1 MRNLKEDQARFLW
14 LYQCHNFMINLRDD
28 DNKKAKEEMIAY
40 CRQEFKDNKS
50 KSAIDHFNKESF
62 DDNAKNALWWYSQ
75 NTFIYKCT
83 NTVLRK
89 ENISHVYSHRY
100 IIKLLCRQLTELH
113 EKFVHEYKKSEK
125 ETSLHLYR
133 GAYWRLC
140 DIQLLQNNINDL
152 ISLNGFVSASRLEG
166 IAIDFIRNRRKEGCE
181 TVLIKIDID
190 MTNKHSVAFADISK
204 FSQSP
209 GEEEV
214 LLSIGSVFRV
224 ETVDFDDKEQFHVIH
239 LSLSRNDQL
248 TVIKYIEHTYA
259 KNVDTADQ
267 SVLFGKLLFDMGEC
281 EAAATY
287 FRDAL
292 ERLTDNNN
300 EIRATYL
307 NNLGVCYD
315 GMGKKDEALKY
326 YKGALRFYEQA
337 KNERGIGACQHN
349 VSISSGCFFVLYFL
363 ILFYYR

>member
-14 LYQCHNFMINLRDD
+14 LFQCHNFMINLLDD

-281 EAAATY
+281 SL
-287 FRDAL
+287 AL
-292 ERLTDNNN
+292 KHLKNAYNRLSTCNNHT
-300 EIRATYL
+300 EATYL
-307 NNLGVCYD
+307 NNIGVCYNSS
-315 GMGKKDEALKY
+315 GKKDKAFQCYEKALEI
-326 YKGALRFYEQA
+326 YKQTNDA
-337 KNERGIGACQHN
+337 RGVGACYHN
-349 VSISSGCFFVLYFL
+349 VSNCFRPFLLFTSFLY
-363 ILFYYR
+363 R